1 MNAHENEKK
10 WIDPFIRQNGWL
22 LAAGLT
28 MLIYGLGEAGD
39 SLYLL
44 IVQAGL
50 LPYIHLNWTFP
61 EIGKLM
67 DHQTI
72 VLFPVFMFF
81 AAGRFL
87 AAVGV
92 LRNRLWGFWLG
103 IFISTITIL
112 SAIFFLPLGGLDMLL
127 SLFVVVALLL
137 GFLGNVPLVSE
148 IHK

>member
-1 MNAHENEKK
+1 
-10 WIDPFIRQNGWL
+10 
-22 LAAGLT
+22 
-28 MLIYGLGEAGD
+28 
-39 SLYLL
+39 
-44 IVQAGL
+44 
-50 LPYIHLNWTFP
+50 
-61 EIGKLM
+61 M

-81 AAGRFL
+81 AVGRFL

-112 SAIFFLPLGGLDMLL
+112 SAIFFLPLGGIDMLL
-127 SLFVVVALLL
+127 CLFVVVALLL